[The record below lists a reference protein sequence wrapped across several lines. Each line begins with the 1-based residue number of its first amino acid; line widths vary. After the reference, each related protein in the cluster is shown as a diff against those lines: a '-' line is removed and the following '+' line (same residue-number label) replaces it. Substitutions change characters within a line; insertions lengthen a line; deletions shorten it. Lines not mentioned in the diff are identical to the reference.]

1 MGKRFKCFHA
11 LSVPSRQGFFSLTGQ
26 CQRIRPVSGLRMAE
40 KRFKY
45 CSKTSISRISSHS
58 TATPLLN
65 NPRLKARGFLTRCRL
80 SCNSQGF
87 CGLVCPGVPCTTGTF
102 KTQPLYGYG
111 LHQLDPS
118 VPAKDCFVL
127 PIRWF
132 VLHYRSGVP

>member
-58 TATPLLN
+58 TATPLVKN
-65 NPRLKARGFLTRCRL
+65 RELKRRRGLCRCGNY
-80 SCNSQGF
+80 CQKEE
-87 CGLVCPGVPCTTGTF
+87 T
-102 KTQPLYGYG
+102 
-111 LHQLDPS
+111 
-118 VPAKDCFVL
+118 
-127 PIRWF
+127 
-132 VLHYRSGVP
+132 